1 MSGVGIV
8 IVYRDALFWRGLAS
22 LLHAD
27 GAVQVLDVLVG
38 DAAAAGR
45 VRALGPAVVV
55 LEGDKPEGDDG
66 TLLERLLDA
75 VPCVVQVGLGD
86 DTVAVHQR
94 TQVRHSRRF
103 VSLITRLARQARRG
117 RERRATDREGV

>member
-8 IVYRDALFWRGLAS
+8 IVYHDALFGKGLAS
-22 LLHAD
+22 LLRAD
-27 GAVQVLDVLVG
+27 GAVQVLDVLAG

-45 VRALGPAVVV
+45 VRALEPAVVV
-55 LEGDKPEGDDG
+55 LEGDRPEGDDG
-66 TLLERLLDA
+66 ALLELLLEA
-75 VPCVVQVGLGD
+75 APCVVQVGLGD

-94 TQVRHSRRF
+94 TQVRHTRRF
-103 VSLITRLARQARRG
+103 VSLIARLARQARLG